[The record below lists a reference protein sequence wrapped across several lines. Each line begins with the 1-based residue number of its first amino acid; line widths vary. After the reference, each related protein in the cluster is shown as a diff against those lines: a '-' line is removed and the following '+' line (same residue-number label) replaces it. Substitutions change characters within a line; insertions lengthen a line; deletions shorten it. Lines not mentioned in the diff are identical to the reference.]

1 VWFRNAWRIAL
12 GNNRFFIGRF
22 DACRS
27 AGASLPSATE
37 PFMQG
42 APAYLVR
49 SFLTVW
55 TS

>member
-1 VWFRNAWRIAL
+1 VSFRSAWRIAP
-12 GNNRFFIGRF
+12 GSNRFFIGKF

-37 PFMQG
+37 PLMQG